1 MSWGLITDDWRI
13 KLLALGLAV
22 LMLGAVAFSQNPPT
36 TGTLSV
42 PLNYSFGPGIVLIDP
57 PTKVN
62 VTYSGPADAFKNVT
76 VNNLTATVDASHA
89 HPGQGVKLNV
99 TASTSVPG
107 GIIVQNPFPIVVSI
121 DELAT
126 KEIQVNVNPP
136 RAAPGW
142 AVTEAVAI
150 CQGAQKS
157 NPCYINFTGPKSW
170 ETNLQAT
177 VNFPNPV
184 NFTGPTQTPNQPVQL
199 SNSSGALNLNAPEN
213 RTIPASFL
221 DFPTV
226 TVEVKAVAGSNFSTV
241 PLVDSAPSHGP
252 PPGYRITG
260 ITTTPASVI
269 ISGDPGILGR
279 IQRITLPPVD
289 LSHSTSDVTFQVAIT
304 YPDGTTGN
312 TPNALVRYSIS
323 PNPSVSSPSPSP

>member
-1 MSWGLITDDWRI
+1 MSWGLITEDWRI

-42 PLNYSFGPGIVLIDP
+42 PLNYTFGPGIVLINP
-57 PTKVN
+57 PTKVP

-89 HPGQGVKLNV
+89 HSGQGVKLNV
-99 TASTSVPG
+99 AASTSVPG
-107 GIIVQNPFPIVVSI
+107 GIIVQNPPPIVVNI

-126 KEIQVNVNPP
+126 KEVQVTVNPP

-150 CQGAQKS
+150 CQGATKP
-157 NPCYINFTGPKSW
+157 NPCFVNFTGPKSW
-170 ETNLQAT
+170 ENNLQAT
-177 VNFPNPV
+177 VNFPNQV
-184 NFTGPTQTPNQPVQL
+184 NFTGPTQALNQPVLL
-199 SNSSGALNLNAPEN
+199 SNSNGPLDLTQN
-213 RTIPASFL
+213 RTVPAASL

-226 TVEVKAVAGSNFSTV
+226 AVEVKAVQGTNLSTV
-241 PLVDSAPSHGP
+241 PLLDSPPSHGP

-260 ITTTPASVI
+260 ITVTPATVI
-269 ISGDPGILGR
+269 ISGDPAVLGR
-279 IQRITLPPVD
+279 IQQITLPPVD
-289 LSHSTSDVTFQVAIT
+289 LSHSTSDATFSVAIP
-304 YPDGTTGN
+304 YRDGVTGN
-312 TPNALVRYSIS
+312 LANASVHYSIS
-323 PNPSVSSPSPSP
+323 ANPNVSPSPSP

>member
-1 MSWGLITDDWRI
+1 MSWRLITDDWRI

-42 PLNYSFGPGIVLIDP
+42 PLNYSFGPGIVLINP

-62 VTYSGPADAFKNVT
+62 VTYSGPADVFKDVT
-76 VNNLTATVDASHA
+76 ANNLTATVDASHA
-89 HPGQGVKLNV
+89 HPGQQVKLNV
-99 TASTSVPG
+99 VASGPG
-107 GIIVQNPFPIVVSI
+107 GIIVQNPQPILVNI

-126 KEIQVNVNPP
+126 KEVPVNVNPP

-199 SNSSGALNLNAPEN
+199 SNSGGALNLNAPEN
-213 RTIPASFL
+213 RTIPASFS

-241 PLVDSAPSHGP
+241 PLVDSPPSHGP
-252 PPGYRITG
+252 PSGYRITG
-260 ITTTPASVI
+260 ITVTPATVI
-269 ISGDPGILGR
+269 ISGDPAVLGR
-279 IQRITLPPVD
+279 IQQIILPPVD
-289 LSHSTSDVTFQVAIT
+289 LSHSTSDVTFQVAIR
-304 YPDGTTGN
+304 YPDGTSGN
-312 TPNALVRYSIS
+312 IANAAVRYSIS
-323 PNPSVSSPSPSP
+323 PNPNVASPSP